1 MYLSHVPQTT
11 RSQILTKFSCLS
23 PSLLTH
29 HKNTGFEGRVV
40 DLETFE
46 PEKLQATSLAVFLL
60 ATYGEGDPTDNAM
73 TFAKWLENKDG
84 ELSEQALG
92 GLNYAVFGLGSTQYE
107 HYNKMGKVAQ
117 KRLKELG
124 ANPVVDLGLGD
135 ELTVEEDFEKW
146 SDGLWGPLSKAAGEM
161 GRSDSVAIV
170 EPPEVL
176 AQQQEQLD
184 FSLVLLPAKKGLLS
198 RGNSKL
204 PITASNGAGVVKVD
218 ESKIQASTKFYFH
231 NHRVAVVTNREL
243 RTPKDGGST
252 RHVEVS
258 LAGSGLSYTTADNLA
273 VLPENPA
280 NVVEAVAAGQMYDLD
295 ALFDMVCEKAMFPTP
310 CSVRDALTCY
320 LDLCG
325 IPRRTTL
332 GQLATFA
339 LAAKEA
345 EKLKFLA
352 SKQGRDE
359 YNQFVVKEG
368 RSLAELITETFPS
381 VRVPLQHFINLA
393 PHLHPRYYTISS
405 SSSVYPTHVHA
416 TVAVTKDE
424 PRPGRVH
431 WGVCSSYIAAPSTQ
445 HVRIFIRP
453 SSFRLPVESTT
464 PIILIG
470 PGTGIA
476 PMRALLQE
484 RRHQRVV
491 LGQEVGETLLYFG
504 CRRRD
509 TDFLYE
515 EELVE
520 FQKDGTLTDLQLA
533 FSRER
538 REKVYVQHL
547 LVQAGNAKKLW
558 GLVADKGAHI
568 YVCGGTSMGL
578 DVHKAIAGVVEK
590 EGKMDSKAA
599 TEYVKALQAKGRYV
613 QELWAA

>member
-1 MYLSHVPQTT
+1 
-11 RSQILTKFSCLS
+11 
-23 PSLLTH
+23 
-29 HKNTGFEGRVV
+29 
-40 DLETFE
+40 
-46 PEKLQATSLAVFLL
+46 LQATSLAVFLL

-73 TFAKWLENKDG
+73 TFAKWLQNEDG

-107 HYNKMGKVAQ
+107 HYNKMGKVAH

-124 ANPVVDLGLGD
+124 ASPVVDLGLGD

-146 SDGLWGPLSKAAGEM
+146 SEGLWAPLSKAAGEM
-161 GRSDSVAIV
+161 GRSDSVSIV
-170 EPPEVL
+170 EPPEVMT
-176 AQQQEQLD
+176 QQQEQLD
-184 FSLVLLPAKKGLLS
+184 FTLVLLPAKKGLLQ
-198 RGNSKL
+198 RANSKI
-204 PITASNGAGVVKVD
+204 PTTASNGAGLVVKVD
-218 ESKIQASTKFYFH
+218 ESKIQASTKFFFH
-231 NHRVAVVTNREL
+231 NHQVAVVTNREL

-280 NVVEAVAAGQMYDLD
+280 KVVEAVAAGQGYDLD
-295 ALFDMVCEKAMFPTP
+295 ALFEMVCEKAKFPTP
-310 CSVRDALTCY
+310 CTVREALTRY

-339 LAAKEA
+339 LAGKEA
-345 EKLKFLA
+345 ERLKFLA

-381 VRVPLQHFINLA
+381 VRLPLQHFINLA
-393 PHLHPRYYTISS
+393 PHLQPRYYTISS
-405 SSSVYPTHVHA
+405 SSSVHPTHVHA

-431 WGVCSSYIAAPSTQ
+431 LGVCSSYLAAPSTQ

-453 SSFRLPVESTT
+453 SSFRLPAESIT

-515 EELVE
+515 EELMGFE
-520 FQKDGTLTDLQLA
+520 KDGTLTDLQLA
-533 FSRER
+533 FSREKA
-538 REKVYVQHL
+538 EKVYVQHL
-547 LVQAGNAKKLW
+547 LAQGGNATKLW
-558 GLVADKGAHI
+558 ELVAEKGAHI

-578 DVHKAIAGVVEK
+578 DVHKAISGVVEK
-590 EGKMDSKAA
+590 EGKMSSKAA

>member
-1 MYLSHVPQTT
+1 M
-11 RSQILTKFSCLS
+11 
-23 PSLLTH
+23 
-29 HKNTGFEGRVV
+29 
-40 DLETFE
+40 
-46 PEKLQATSLAVFLL
+46 QATSLAVFLL

-73 TFAKWLENKDG
+73 TFAKWLQNEDG

-107 HYNKMGKVAQ
+107 HYNKMGKVAH

-124 ANPVVDLGLGD
+124 ASPVVDLGLGD

-146 SDGLWGPLSKAAGEM
+146 SEGLWAPLSKAAGEM
-161 GRSDSVAIV
+161 GRSDSVSIV
-170 EPPEVL
+170 EPPEVMT
-176 AQQQEQLD
+176 QQQEQLD
-184 FSLVLLPAKKGLLS
+184 FTLVLLPAKKGLLQ
-198 RGNSKL
+198 RANSKI
-204 PITASNGAGVVKVD
+204 PTTASNGAGLVVKVD
-218 ESKIQASTKFYFH
+218 ESKIQASTKFFFH
-231 NHRVAVVTNREL
+231 NHQVAVVTNREL

-280 NVVEAVAAGQMYDLD
+280 KVVEAVAAGQGYDLD
-295 ALFDMVCEKAMFPTP
+295 ALFEMVCEKAKFPTP
-310 CSVRDALTCY
+310 CTVREALTRY

-339 LAAKEA
+339 LAGKEA
-345 EKLKFLA
+345 ERLKFLA

-381 VRVPLQHFINLA
+381 VRLPLQHFINLA
-393 PHLHPRYYTISS
+393 PHLQPRYYTISS
-405 SSSVYPTHVHA
+405 SSSVHPTHVHA

-431 WGVCSSYIAAPSTQ
+431 LGVCSSYLAAPSTQ

-453 SSFRLPVESTT
+453 SSFRLPAESIT

-515 EELVE
+515 EELMGFE
-520 FQKDGTLTDLQLA
+520 KDGTLTDLQLA
-533 FSRER
+533 FSREKA
-538 REKVYVQHL
+538 EKVYVQHL
-547 LVQAGNAKKLW
+547 LAQGGNATKLW
-558 GLVADKGAHI
+558 ELVAEKGAHI

-578 DVHKAIAGVVEK
+578 DVHKAISGVVEK
-590 EGKMDSKAA
+590 EGKMSSKAA